1 MSKLNGRYYQRIFF
15 LFFIILIFSGCQFFK
30 TLINSGKIQ
39 KPHVLVQSVKLTGW
53 SFRSVDLLFNFEI
66 QNPNSFEINLDGW
79 DYQLKINSQTFLQGQ
94 EKQKIQIAA
103 EKNTYIQLPLTIR
116 LIELYQTFH
125 HLVAADSVNYVL
137 ECGFLFRIPL
147 FGRIRIPTKQSGS
160 FPMLKIPSIQMGS
173 FKLKRLDFA
182 HADFFRKRRGFK
194 L

>member
-1 MSKLNGRYYQRIFF
+1 M
-15 LFFIILIFSGCQFFK
+15 
-30 TLINSGKIQ
+30 Q
-39 KPHVLVQSVKLTGW
+39 KPQVLVQSVELTGW
-53 SFRSVDLLFNFEI
+53 SFSSIDLLFNFEI

-79 DYQLKINSQTFLQGQ
+79 DYQLKINTQTFIQGQ
-94 EKQKIQIAA
+94 GKQKIQIAA
-103 EKNTYIQLPLTIR
+103 EKTTHIQLPLTIK
-116 LIELYQTFH
+116 LIELYQAFR
-125 HLVAADSVNYVL
+125 HLVAADSVNYTL

-194 L
+194 F